1 MLQTMK
7 NYVIAIDLGGTNTVL
22 GLVDKEG
29 QVLTQTSFKT
39 QAYPELAGYVSRCG
53 EAVRFLLNEIEGVG
67 QVSAIGIGAPDVNY
81 WNRTI
86 ENATNLPWKG
96 IVPLAELLEQE
107 VSLPVRITNDA
118 KAAALGEMLY
128 GAAKGMKDFI
138 MLTLGTGVGSGIVV
152 NGQLVYGRRSFAGEL
167 GHVSI
172 RPESGRPCPCGRK
185 GCLET
190 YCSATGVAQTACEL
204 LTDAKYADS
213 LLHQMNPADI
223 TSKEVYE
230 AAMQGDALANDVFR
244 LTGEWL
250 GEACAD
256 FATFS
261 DPEAFIFF
269 GGLTKA
275 ADCFMPHLQET
286 YQRTV
291 FDNYKGTAKF
301 LISELE
307 DGNAALL
314 GAAAL
319 AWLDE

>member
-1 MLQTMK
+1 MMK
-7 NYVIAIDLGGTNTVL
+7 NYVIAIDLGGTNTAL

-29 QVLTQTSFKT
+29 KVVCQTSFKT
-39 QAYPELAGYVSRCG
+39 QAYPEISTFVTRCG
-53 EAVRFLLNEIEGVG
+53 EAVCLLLG
-67 QVSAIGIGAPDVNY
+67 QMEESGRVKAIGIGAPDVNY
-81 WNRTI
+81 WARTI

-96 IVPLAELLEQE
+96 VVPLAEMLEKE
-107 VSLPVRITNDA
+107 TGLPVCMTNDA

-128 GAAKGMKDFI
+128 GAAQGMKDFI

-152 NGQLVYGRRSFAGEL
+152 DGKLVYGHRSFAGEL

-204 LTDAKYADS
+204 LSDSRYADS
-213 LLHQMNPADI
+213 PLHQMKPSDI
-223 TSKEVYE
+223 TSKDVYE
-230 AAMQGDALANDVFR
+230 AAVKGDALSKEVFR

-261 DPEAFIFF
+261 DPEAFVFF

-275 ADCFMPHLQET
+275 ADCFMPHLLET
-286 YQRTV
+286 YQHTV

-301 LISELE
+301 LISQLK
-307 DGNAALL
+307 DGEAALL

-319 AWLDE
+319 AWLDKSAE

>member
-53 EAVRFLLNEIEGVG
+53 EAVRFLLKEIEEVG

-223 TSKEVYE
+223 TSKDVYD
-230 AAMQGDALANDVFR
+230 AAVAGDKIAKEIFDY
-244 LTGEWL
+244 TGEIL
-250 GEACAD
+250 GQALAD
-256 FATFS
+256 FANFS
-261 DPEAFIFF
+261 SPEAFVLF

-275 ADCFMPHLQET
+275 GDLIMKPVKEALDKNILCC
-286 YQRTV
+286 
-291 FDNYKGTAKF
+291 YKGKIK
-301 LISELE
+301 LLVSELKE
-307 DGNAALL
+307 SDAAIL
-314 GAAAL
+314 GASAL
-319 AWLDE
+319 GWEV

>member
-1 MLQTMK
+1 MK

-39 QAYPELAGYVSRCG
+39 QAYPELASYVSRCG

-96 IVPLAELLEQE
+96 VVPLAELLEQE

-190 YCSATGVAQTACEL
+190 YCSATGVAQTASEL
-204 LTDAKYADS
+204 LADAKYADS
-213 LLHQMNPADI
+213 MLHQMNSADI
-223 TSKEVYE
+223 TSKDVYD
-230 AAMQGDALANDVFR
+230 AAMKGDALANEVFR

-286 YQRTV
+286 YQRIV

>member
-1 MLQTMK
+1 MK
-7 NYVIAIDLGGTNTVL
+7 NYVIACDLGGTNTVF
-22 GLVDKEG
+22 GVVDKEG
-29 QVLTQTSFKT
+29 NVLHQTSFKT
-39 QAYPELAGYVSRCG
+39 QTYPNLSDFVSRCG
-53 EAVRFLLNEIEGVG
+53 EAIRFLLEKIGGTETVK
-67 QVSAIGIGAPDVNY
+67 AIGIGAPDVNY
-81 WNRTI
+81 WDRTI

-96 IVPLAELLEQE
+96 VVPLAELLEQE
-107 VSLPVRITNDA
+107 ISLPVRITNDA

-128 GAAKGMKDFI
+128 GAARGMNDFI

-152 NGQLVYGRRSFAGEL
+152 NGKLVYGRKSFAGEL

-190 YCSATGVAQTACEL
+190 YCSATGVAQTARDL
-204 LTDAKYADS
+204 LASYTDS
-213 LLHQMNPADI
+213 PLHEMNPADI
-223 TSKEVYE
+223 TSKDVYD
-230 AAMQGDALANDVFR
+230 AAMQGDALSCEVFR

-275 ADCFMPHLQET
+275 ANCFMPHLIET
-286 YQRTV
+286 YQKTV

-301 LISELE
+301 LISQLE

-319 AWLDE
+319 AWLDEIE

>member
-1 MLQTMK
+1 MQQTMK

-39 QAYPELAGYVSRCG
+39 QAYPELTGYVSRCG
-53 EAVRFLLNEIEGVG
+53 EAVRFLLKEIEGVG

-152 NGQLVYGRRSFAGEL
+152 NGQLVYGRKCFAGEL
-167 GHVSI
+167 GHV
-172 RPESGRPCPCGRK
+172 
-185 GCLET
+185 
-190 YCSATGVAQTACEL
+190 
-204 LTDAKYADS
+204 
-213 LLHQMNPADI
+213 
-223 TSKEVYE
+223 
-230 AAMQGDALANDVFR
+230 
-244 LTGEWL
+244 
-250 GEACAD
+250 
-256 FATFS
+256 
-261 DPEAFIFF
+261 
-269 GGLTKA
+269 
-275 ADCFMPHLQET
+275 
-286 YQRTV
+286 
-291 FDNYKGTAKF
+291 
-301 LISELE
+301 
-307 DGNAALL
+307 
-314 GAAAL
+314 
-319 AWLDE
+319 

>member
-1 MLQTMK
+1 MK
-7 NYVIAIDLGGTNTVL
+7 QVVIAVDLGGTNTVL
-22 GLVDKEG
+22 GVVEKEG
-29 QVLTQTSFKT
+29 KVLHQVSFKT
-39 QAYPELAGYVSRCG
+39 QAYPEISAFVCRCG
-53 EAVRFLLNEIEGVG
+53 EAISFLLEKLGRDG
-67 QVSAIGIGAPDVNY
+67 QVKAIGIGAPDVNY
-81 WNRTI
+81 RERTI

-96 IVPLAELLEQE
+96 IVPLAELLEKE
-107 VSLPVRITNDA
+107 TSIPVCMTNDA

-152 NGQLVYGRRSFAGEL
+152 DGKLVYGRKSFAGEL

-190 YCSATGVAQTACEL
+190 YCSATGVAQTACDL
-204 LTDAKYADS
+204 LDDSRYSDS
-213 LLHQMNPADI
+213 LLHRLNPTEI
-223 TSKEVYE
+223 TSKDIYE
-230 AAMQGDALANDVFR
+230 AAMQGDALSNEVFR

-261 DPEAFIFF
+261 DPEAFVFF

-275 ADCFMPHLQET
+275 ADCFMRYLIET
-286 YQRTV
+286 YQKTV

-301 LISELE
+301 LVSMLN
-307 DGNAALL
+307 DGEAALL

-319 AWLDE
+319 AWLDDK

>member
-1 MLQTMK
+1 MK
-7 NYVIAIDLGGTNTVL
+7 NYVIACDLGGTNTVF
-22 GLVDKEG
+22 GVVDKEG
-29 QVLTQTSFKT
+29 NVLHQTSFKT
-39 QAYPELAGYVSRCG
+39 QAYPELPAFVSRCG
-53 EAVRFLLNEIEGVG
+53 EAIRFLLEEIEDAE
-67 QVSAIGIGAPDVNY
+67 QVKAIGIGAPDVNY
-81 WNRTI
+81 WDRTI

-107 VSLPVRITNDA
+107 VSLPVRMTNDA

-128 GAAKGMKDFI
+128 GAAKGMNDFI

-152 NGQLVYGRRSFAGEL
+152 NGKLVYGKRSFAGEL

-172 RPESGRPCPCGRK
+172 RPENGRPCPCGRK

-190 YCSATGVAQTACEL
+190 YCSATGVAQTARDL
-204 LTDAKYADS
+204 LASYADS
-213 LLHQMNPADI
+213 PLHGINPDEI
-223 TSKEVYE
+223 TSKDVYD
-230 AAMQGDALANDVFR
+230 AAMQGDALANKVFR

-275 ADCFMPHLQET
+275 ADCFMPHLIET
-286 YQRTV
+286 YQKTV

-301 LISELE
+301 LISQLE

-319 AWLDE
+319 AWLDDFV

>member
-1 MLQTMK
+1 MK
-7 NYVIAIDLGGTNTVL
+7 QVVIAVDLGGTNTVF
-22 GLVDKEG
+22 GVVDKEG
-29 QVLTQTSFKT
+29 KVLHQTSFKT
-39 QAYPELAGYVSRCG
+39 QAYPEISAFVTRCG
-53 EAVRFLLNEIEGVG
+53 EAVSSLLKEVG
-67 QVSAIGIGAPDVNY
+67 GAEKVKAIGIGAPDVNY
-81 WNRTI
+81 WARTI

-96 IVPLAELLEQE
+96 IVPLAELLEKE
-107 VSLPVRITNDA
+107 TGISVRITNDA

-152 NGQLVYGRRSFAGEL
+152 DGKLVYGRKSFAGEL

-204 LTDAKYADS
+204 LADSHYSDS
-213 LLHQMNPADI
+213 LLHRLNPSEI
-223 TSKEVYE
+223 TSKDVFE
-230 AAMQGDALANDVFR
+230 AAMQGDALSNEVFR

-261 DPEAFIFF
+261 DPEAFVFF
-269 GGLTKA
+269 GGLTKS
-275 ADCFMPHLQET
+275 ADCFMPHLVET
-286 YQRTV
+286 YQKTV

-301 LISELE
+301 LISTLK
-307 DGNAALL
+307 DGEAALL

-319 AWLDE
+319 AWLDETV

>member
-1 MLQTMK
+1 
-7 NYVIAIDLGGTNTVL
+7 
-22 GLVDKEG
+22 
-29 QVLTQTSFKT
+29 
-39 QAYPELAGYVSRCG
+39 
-53 EAVRFLLNEIEGVG
+53 
-67 QVSAIGIGAPDVNY
+67 
-81 WNRTI
+81 
-86 ENATNLPWKG
+86 
-96 IVPLAELLEQE
+96 
-107 VSLPVRITNDA
+107 
-118 KAAALGEMLY
+118 MLY

-152 NGQLVYGRRSFAGEL
+152 NGKLVYGRRSFAGEL

-190 YCSATGVAQTACEL
+190 YCSATGVAQTTREL
-204 LTDAKYADS
+204 LAEAAYADS
-213 LLHQMNPADI
+213 LLHQVNAEDI
-223 TSKEVYE
+223 TSKDVYD
-230 AAMQGDALANDVFR
+230 ASMQGDALANEVFR

-275 ADCFMPHLQET
+275 ADCFMPHLVET

-301 LISELE
+301 LISTLE
-307 DGNAALL
+307 GGNAALL

-319 AWLDE
+319 AWLEESVD

>member
-1 MLQTMK
+1 MK

-22 GLVDKEG
+22 GVVDKEG
-29 QVLTQTSFKT
+29 KVLHQTSFKT
-39 QAYPELAGYVSRCG
+39 QVHTEIEAFVTRCG
-53 EAVRFLLNEIEGVG
+53 EAIQALLEQIGGAN
-67 QVSAIGIGAPDVNY
+67 QVKAIGIGAPDVNY
-81 WNRTI
+81 WARTI

-96 IVPLAELLEQE
+96 IVPLAELLEKE
-107 VSLPVRITNDA
+107 VSLPVCITNDA

-152 NGQLVYGRRSFAGEL
+152 NGKLVYGRRSFAGEL

-190 YCSATGVAQTACEL
+190 YCSATGVAQTAREL
-204 LTDAKYADS
+204 LLEPAYSDS
-213 LLHQMNPADI
+213 LMHGMAPADI
-223 TSKEVYE
+223 TSKDVYD
-230 AAMQGDALANDVFR
+230 AAMQGDALANEVFR
-244 LTGEWL
+244 LTGVWL

-269 GGLTKA
+269 GGLTKS
-275 ADCFMPHLQET
+275 ADCFMPHLLET

-301 LISELE
+301 LISELK
-307 DGNAALL
+307 DGEAALL

-319 AWLDE
+319 AWLEESPE